1 MAFRDVTEIR
11 VQAGKGGD
19 GGLSFLRLKFL
30 PRGGPDGGHGGD
42 GGSVWLE
49 AVDDNASLQ
58 RLIPRHM
65 LKAGTGGQGEGRNR
79 AGKNGED
86 LTVHVPAGTLVTDL
100 DSGEVIADLT
110 ETGQRALV
118 ATGGKGGR
126 GNSSF
131 ATSTRR
137 LPRFAELRTPG
148 QERHLR
154 LELMLIADVGLVGFP
169 NAGKSS
175 LLAAMSNARPEI
187 ADYPFTTLTPNLGVV
202 TRGLERFTMADI
214 PGIIEEAH
222 LGKGLGL
229 EFLRHISRTRLL
241 LFVLDIAE
249 EPAANFEALRAELEA
264 YDPELL
270 ELPAAVVL
278 NKTDLAADHEVAAAE
293 AELAR
298 FGLPVL
304 SVSALEGEGITELR
318 DVLFNLLPDKP
329 VTPARKVRRIT
340 EQGSG
345 ITVRRADE
353 GWIVTGPGLGRLGGR
368 FGPTN
373 RGGGADQAHHC
384 RRLGLNRAL
393 KDAGA
398 RDGDDVFLADA
409 VFEYFDETGEA
420 LREEALEAEQ
430 PGTDYATGADEEDLF
445 DAGDRPDDGGP
456 DGQN

>member
-137 LPRFAELRTPG
+137 LPRFAELGTPG

-222 LGKGLGL
+222 LGRGLGL
-229 EFLRHISRTRLL
+229 EFLRHISRTRML
-241 LFVLDIAE
+241 LFVLDIAAD
-249 EPAANFEALRAELEA
+249 PAANLAALRAELEA
-264 YDPELL
+264 YDPGLL

-278 NKTDLAADHEVAAAE
+278 NKTDLASPDET
-293 AELAR
+293 AR
-298 FGLPVL
+298 FIDELSAAGLPVVG
-304 SVSALEGEGITELR
+304 VSALDGEGTEELR
-318 DVLFNLLPDKP
+318 DLVFDLMPPERAAPAERTKKVTVPDAG
-329 VTPARKVRRIT
+329 VRVRAAGDGWLVEGDELESIVARFDP
-340 EQGSG
+340 E
-345 ITVRRADE
+345 
-353 GWIVTGPGLGRLGGR
+353 
-368 FGPTN
+368 N
-373 RGGGADQAHHC
+373 REALAYLTSHF
-384 RRLGLNRAL
+384 RRLGLSRAL
-393 KDAGA
+393 REAGA
-398 RDGDDVFLADA
+398 KTGDDVYLGDA
-409 VFEYFDETGEA
+409 VFEFFDEEA
-420 LREEALEAEQ
+420 PAEETTPEAESH
-430 PGTDYATGADEEDLF
+430 GMDGVDAEDGP
-445 DAGDRPDDGGP
+445 AG
-456 DGQN
+456 N